1 MTGRVRR
8 KSWLLLAAMLAIA
21 SAIVLVWLQS
31 TEVIS
36 SLVRDP
42 LSDFVQP
49 GITVWWFV
57 LGGPFRT
64 APSSAGGIAFA
75 AVANAFLAPLTV
87 ACGASA
93 RRNPSP
99 AGRVASL
106 AAMQTEHVAGGDRP
120 NGLDVATMPESGS
133 NS

>member
-42 LSDFVQP
+42 LFDFVQP
-49 GITVWWFV
+49 AIAVWWFV

-75 AVANAFLAPLTV
+75 AVANAFFWLLLLWFV
-87 ACGASA
+87 ARLLGAI
-93 RRNPSP
+93 RR
-99 AGRVASL
+99 RLVAS
-106 AAMQTEHVAGGDRP
+106 RP
-120 NGLDVATMPESGS
+120 
-133 NS
+133 